1 MKQQRPDSMLDA
13 DLTDALADGIAPVE
27 LSTAERERM
36 RARILKRVA
45 AVPPSGMV
53 TVRAHEGVWRDFG
66 PGVQIKVLHEDS
78 STNTMSYLVRMKPGA
93 RVPVHSHTQEED
105 CVVLEGEVVIGEHV
119 MRSGDWHLARPGST
133 HADFCS
139 KTGCLLFIRSEI
151 RAHP

>member
-36 RARILKRVA
+36 RGRILRRVA
-45 AVPPSGMV
+45 ATPPSG
-53 TVRAHEGVWRDFG
+53 TATIRAHEGVWQDFG
-66 PGVQIKVLHEDS
+66 PGVRIKVLDEDS
-78 STNTMSYLVRMKPGA
+78 STDAMSYLLRMEPGA
-93 RVPVHSHTQEED
+93 RVPGHSHTREEG
-105 CVVLEGEVVIGEHV
+105 CLVLEGEVTIGELV

-133 HADFCS
+133 HADFWS

-151 RAHP
+151 RPHP